1 MKEKQQLIIDF
12 SKFGGPVYSGRAKG
26 ELARTKLNLDAHD
39 AQDCQARVIIPERTF
54 SVTSSFFLGLFGKS
68 VRHAG
73 SGDEFLKRYR
83 FKAPEI
89 FEKTID
95 LFILRAL
102 REQTDLVS
110 RSKN

>member
-1 MKEKQQLIIDF
+1 MNSDQQLVIDF

-26 ELARTKLNLDAHD
+26 ELARADLELDAHD
-39 AQDCQARVIIPERTF
+39 ANNCHARVIIPEGTF

-68 VRHAG
+68 VRHAE
-73 SGDEFLKRYR
+73 SRDEFLKRYK
-83 FKAPEI
+83 FNTPDTLKKI
-89 FEKTID
+89 ID

-110 RSKN
+110 RSTN

>member
-1 MKEKQQLIIDF
+1 MNSEQQLVIDF

-26 ELARTKLNLDAHD
+26 ELARANLELDAHD
-39 AQDCQARVIIPERTF
+39 VKNCHARVIIPEGTY

-73 SGDEFLKRYR
+73 SHDEFLKRYN
-83 FKAPEI
+83 FDTPEVLRI
-89 FEKTID
+89 TID

-102 REQTDLVS
+102 REQADLVN
-110 RSKN
+110 RSAN